1 MRYQVTATTTNDPI
15 ELLKA
20 WPVLEKLFSVIYR
33 KELWIELSGLGDLA
47 ELQTGINMPLIFT
60 DGRIEIYDDYR
71 E

>member
-33 KELWIELSGLGDLA
+33 KELYVELATLEDLT
-47 ELQTGINMPLIFT
+47 ELQAGINMPLIFT